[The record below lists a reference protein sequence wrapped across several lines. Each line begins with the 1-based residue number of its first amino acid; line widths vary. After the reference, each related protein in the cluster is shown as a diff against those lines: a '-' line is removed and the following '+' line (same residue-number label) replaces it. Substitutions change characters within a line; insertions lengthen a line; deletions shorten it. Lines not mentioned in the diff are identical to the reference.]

1 MRLWFAPGS
10 DVPLYRQLVTQVV
23 LAILSGDLQPVDRLP
38 STRELARRFHLHPN
52 TVSAGYRELQ
62 REGWTELRHGSGVYV
77 RSNAEPISTP
87 EQRLDY
93 HIAGFFRA
101 VRELNLPPEAIRSR
115 VALWLASPP
124 PNHLLLIDPDV
135 ELRRILLA
143 EIRAVTTYPVREA
156 SPDQLT
162 PQILAGAVP
171 LCRPSKTSLIRDLLP
186 AGVELITLPITS
198 ATTWL
203 TPLLPSAS
211 GQLIAV
217 VSHWPDFLSL
227 ARTMFAAAGVS
238 SDALLFCDASAPRW
252 RRGLDQAATI
262 LCDAFTAS
270 LPNLPRKPRHIIFPL
285 LSAAAHEML
294 RHYSA

>member
-1 MRLWFAPGS
+1 VRLWFAPGS

-23 LAILSGDLQPVDRLP
+23 LAILSGDLQPGDRLP

>member
-23 LAILSGDLQPVDRLP
+23 LAILSGDLQPGDRLP

-203 TPLLPSAS
+203 TPLLRSAS